1 MTRLLVILLVVFSF
15 ALPLK
20 AETDAPRGAFRVVNT
35 DGFVQHGE
43 DRTPLAVDTA
53 VGTARIE
60 HQDDGGLSLT
70 INGTLIELFAL
81 ENGLAALQ
89 WNADG
94 TSLLHAVDIQAFQD
108 KASSKDV
115 PAWGAD
121 LVWPGIGKVQLV
133 LLPLG
138 ANAYTGFLISHPGSK
153 TVVRQMEFRK
163 AFGPTNRPT
172 PGAAAENKGS

>member
-1 MTRLLVILLVVFSF
+1 MFKLLATLTFLICL
-15 ALPLK
+15 AQPLT
-20 AETDAPRGAFRVVNT
+20 AETDAPQGAFKVVNT
-35 DGFVQHGE
+35 EGFVQENGM
-43 DRTPLAVDTA
+43 RTPLPVDTA
-53 VGTARIE
+53 SATVSIV
-60 HQDDGGLSLT
+60 HQEDGGLSLT

-94 TSLLHAVDIQAFQD
+94 TSLLHAIDIQAFQD
-108 KASSKDV
+108 KSDRKDV

-121 LVWPGIGKVQLV
+121 LVWPGVGKAQLV

-138 ANAYTGFLISHPGSK
+138 ANAYTGFLISRPGNR

-163 AFGPTNRPT
+163 AFGPANRPDT
-172 PGAAAENKGS
+172 GATAENKGS

>member
-1 MTRLLVILLVVFSF
+1 MTRLLAILLVLFSS
-15 ALPLK
+15 ALPLR
-20 AETDAPRGAFRVVNT
+20 AETDAPGGAFKVVNT
-35 DGFVQHGE
+35 EGFVQQGE

-53 VGTARIE
+53 VGTAGIE

-89 WNADG
+89 WNSDG
-94 TSLLHAVDIQAFQD
+94 TSLLHAIDIQAFQD
-108 KASSKDV
+108 MADGKDI

-138 ANAYTGFLISHPGSK
+138 SSAYTGFLISHPGDK

-163 AFGPTNRPT
+163 AFGPVNRPAT
-172 PGAAAENKGS
+172 NSDTRNNGS